1 MSDTIRKGLILA
13 AGYGTRFLPA
23 TKSTPKEMLPLVDK
37 PAIQYVVEEAADAGI
52 SQVIMVTAANKRSVE
67 DYFDREFELER
78 ILESRGN
85 TRQLELVREPAGLAS
100 MAFVRQKERLGI
112 GHAVLA
118 AQPMI
123 GQEAFALFFPD
134 DVIFAPQPA
143 IGQLIDAYH
152 RNDSS
157 IVAVDQLPREE
168 VVHYGVIDGKPLGG
182 GLYDVRNIVE
192 KPSLAEAPSDLGIT
206 GRYVL
211 KHQVFKAL
219 EETPPGKGGEIQ
231 LTDGISRMLETGE
244 RVLACKYEGERFDI
258 GRPIG
263 LLKASIAEG
272 LRRPDIGTDLQDYLR
287 GTLTRR
293 EDIIGEDKS

>member
-37 PAIQYVVEEAADAGI
+37 PAIQYVVEEAVDAGI

-78 ILESRGN
+78 ILESRGS

-168 VVHYGVIDGKPLGG
+168 VVHYGVIDGKPLGE

-231 LTDGISRMLETGE
+231 LTDGISRMLENGE

-272 LRRPDIGTDLQDYLR
+272 LRRPDIGTDLQDYLL

-293 EDIIGEDKS
+293 QDIIGEDKS